1 MVLTTT
7 ISSALSL
14 VSFPA
19 SNKVLSRHVCYGFI
33 NGAVTNVRRHGSLCH
48 SSRRYFAH
56 SSNESLIEG
65 NTVLERTYRWVK
77 NTIIGL
83 NMCPFAE
90 KPLKKDLLSIKEFQ
104 GSDDKL
110 LSSII
115 LDEMIRLKDKP
126 GISLIVAPDFYPDDF
141 ISYLDFIADLED
153 SVIFTEVIA
162 ISASSPILGF
172 SLVESSLAYLV

>member
-19 SNKVLSRHVCYGFI
+19 SNKVLSRHVCYGFM
-33 NGAVTNVRRHGSLCH
+33 NGAVTNLRRHGSLCH
-48 SSRRYFAH
+48 STRRYCAH

-65 NTVLERTYRWVK
+65 NTVLERTYWWVK
-77 NTIIGL
+77 NTIIR
-83 NMCPFAE
+83 
-90 KPLKKDLLSIKEFQ
+90 LKKDLLSIKKFQ

-162 ISASSPILGF
+162 ISASSPLWLFIGWKFTCLPC
-172 SLVESSLAYLV
+172 VI